1 MGLEAECE
9 GGRLC
14 TWWPGF
20 SCLQNLPAPGLWAL
34 LTDAFATVL
43 ELGLHI
49 YPLPSPAREG
59 TGTAGWPTWKPWI
72 WGFILATIAYYAAA
86 AAAGGD
92 NTENAEEEE
101 EENEGRDG
109 RGRGEEI
116 CVECLL

>member
-1 MGLEAECE
+1 MLLQ
-9 GGRLC
+9 LC
-14 TWWPGF
+14 WSWGF
-20 SCLQNLPAPGLWAL
+20 TSILSPLLP
-34 LTDAFATVL
+34 
-43 ELGLHI
+43 EK
-49 YPLPSPAREG
+49 ARELQDG
-59 TGTAGWPTWKPWI
+59 QHGNLGS
-72 WGFILATIAYYAAA
+72 GDVILATIAYYAAA